1 MCQFVDDLASV
12 FPLALLQ
19 SCMVD
24 SWDVWDDF
32 EPLLLRPFAYHPVWI
47 GYDPAK
53 GTQNGDSAGC
63 VVIAPPVVPGGK
75 FRILE
80 RHQWRGMDFRA
91 RASAIEEIT
100 RRYNVTYIG
109 IDSTGVGDGVYKTV
123 KQFFPAAREFV
134 YNPTVK
140 MPRCLKPTTSSA
152 GAVWSLTRGC
162 WISRSPLCPFAVQP
176 PPAATGQP
184 TKQPAQRKP
193 ATRI

>member
-63 VVIAPPVVPGGK
+63 VVIAPPSSPAVNSASLSVTSGAGWTFAPG
-75 FRILE
+75 LS
-80 RHQWRGMDFRA
+80 D
-91 RASAIEEIT
+91 
-100 RRYNVTYIG
+100 
-109 IDSTGVGDGVYKTV
+109 
-123 KQFFPAAREFV
+123 
-134 YNPTVK
+134 
-140 MPRCLKPTTSSA
+140 
-152 GAVWSLTRGC
+152 
-162 WISRSPLCPFAVQP
+162 
-176 PPAATGQP
+176 
-184 TKQPAQRKP
+184 
-193 ATRI
+193 